1 MTTLLRNLWKSMF
14 QRTQNKEGGFTLVEL
29 LVVVGIVVGLAAV
42 VIPSVTQFSGKGD
55 EGSRAAEVANV
66 QTAFDTAMADEG
78 ATAVTGIDDGSTTAV
93 NDFSAV
99 AVGTANVSDYLR
111 ENPTNQYYCYDDSGI
126 VVNELASTA
135 LTAASVCTAG
145 PY

>member
-1 MTTLLRNLWKSMF
+1 MSTLLRNLWKSVF
-14 QRTQNKEGGFTLVEL
+14 QRTKSKEGGFTLVEL

-78 ATAVTGIDDGSTTAV
+78 VTSITGINDGLTTAK
-93 NDFSAV
+93 NDFSAA
-99 AVGTANVSDYLR
+99 AVGTVFVTAYLR
-111 ENPTNQYYCYDDSGI
+111 ENPTNQYYCYDSAGI
-126 VVNELASTA
+126 VINETGGSALTASTA
-135 LTAASVCTAG
+135 CPAVA
-145 PY
+145 Y

>member
-1 MTTLLRNLWKSMF
+1 MNTLLKNLWKSVF
-14 QRTQNKEGGFTLVEL
+14 QRTENKEGGFTLVEL

-78 ATAVTGIDDGSTTAV
+78 VTSVTGIDNGVATAT
-93 NDFSAV
+93 NDFSAA
-99 AVGTANVSDYLR
+99 AVGTVFVTAYLR
-111 ENPTNQYYCYDDSGI
+111 ENPTNQYYCYDAAGI
-126 VVNELASTA
+126 VVNELAATP
-135 LTAASVCTAG
+135 LTAATVCTAG